1 MRKIALAVAATL
13 VGATAA
19 YAQVTPPAVTD
30 PAAVTRATATG
41 FIEFQAADE
50 LLATDLLGRPVLNR
64 ADETLGTVN
73 NILFSYDGQAVA
85 LVVGVG
91 GFLGIGV
98 KDVAI
103 AYDAVAVTV
112 EENRTIRLVVDASRD
127 ALDTATAFQTLD
139 QLGIAPM
146 VPAVPAPPAPAAITP
161 EPAPAV
167 APEPAPAVAPEPAP
181 AVAPEPA
188 PAVAP
193 EPAPAVAPEPAP
205 AVETP
210 APAPA
215 PAVEP
220 APVEPLAI
228 TPLPAPA
235 PVAAVPP
242 APVNEGPMV
251 ITAPPM
257 VIAAPTAT
265 AAAAYVATQGAG
277 EVLATEMIGRPVQN
291 LAGETLGNITD
302 LLQTRDGTIS
312 AVIVGVGGFLGIG
325 VKNVAI
331 SLDALSIGVIDGEW
345 VFVFGADRAALDA
358 APAFQRLP

>member
-146 VPAVPAPPAPAAITP
+146 VPAVPAPAAITP

-181 AVAPEPA
+181 

-205 AVETP
+205 AVET
-210 APAPA
+210 PAPA